1 MLNVCSD
8 FDLFIFKPLPEFRWG
23 LDSAPTCLKIREPSD
38 EDYWNGSQQY
48 LIQFDKH
55 YFRQFQIFSCRM
67 KTLDGTT
74 LRKFLLDCFLSSLLE
89 VFLEAVGLFRR
100 GTAAL

>member
-1 MLNVCSD
+1 MKHRNPRTRTFFSWHDFYFELRKPHLGCKCNLCSD

-55 YFRQFQIFSCRM
+55 YFRQFQIF
-67 KTLDGTT
+67 
-74 LRKFLLDCFLSSLLE
+74 
-89 VFLEAVGLFRR
+89 
-100 GTAAL
+100 